1 MKIKFFN
8 NSLRSTAELDILI
21 EKAINWLKKQ
31 GLTNLEWSTISA
43 DEPTKKDLEI
53 LYALGKK
60 WKILNDAFYKK
71 QIDKYLEE
79 DCEICVFCH
88 SPNGDELINVAEPT
102 NIYKM
107 VCCQCIIDSDDAWY
121 YIRHE
126 LIHCFSYL
134 CLQQGLPVVDNQ
146 DQRQQEAQVYYTGD
160 NELKQQIEIE
170 NLQDVKANWHKIQP
184 NKSITLVK
192 LMLQTVS
199 LMGQLII
206 KLFQKDSKKPTKE
219 WVIEKFVQAH
229 AVFEGFGKLG
239 NIATAYNNPGCLKW
253 VGQKN
258 SVKGGNG
265 FALFNTVEDGWNAL
279 REQVK
284 LNLSGKSS
292 LYDINQDFYS
302 YIYVYASTS
311 PDNEK
316 VAYAEYIAKQVGV
329 SPDTKLKDLWA

>member
-102 NIYKM
+102 NVYKM
-107 VCCQCIIDSDDAWY
+107 VCCQCIIDSDEAWF

-126 LIHCFSYL
+126 LIHAFHQ
-134 CLQQGLPVVDNQ
+134 CLVNSGILNIIDNQ
-146 DQRQQEAQVYYTGD
+146 DQRQQEAKVYYTGD

-192 LMLQTVS
+192 LMLQTVVLLLTQLLGMLKKKAPKNKAYFIDYARQMARKYGLDEKTFCATIEAES
-199 LMGQLII
+199 SWNPNAKLVNKNGTTDWGICQFNDYWYKDLITPEKALNDPEFAIELMAKQW
-206 KLFQKDSKKPTKE
+206 KKGRAMD
-219 WVIEKFVQAH
+219 WV
-229 AVFEGFGKLG
+229 
-239 NIATAYNNPGCLKW
+239 AYKTG
-253 VGQKN
+253 
-258 SVKGGNG
+258 
-265 FALFNTVEDGWNAL
+265 
-279 REQVK
+279 
-284 LNLSGKSS
+284 
-292 LYDINQDFYS
+292 S
-302 YIYVYASTS
+302 YI
-311 PDNEK
+311 K
-316 VAYAEYIAKQVGV
+316 F
-329 SPDTKLKDLWA
+329 LKNY